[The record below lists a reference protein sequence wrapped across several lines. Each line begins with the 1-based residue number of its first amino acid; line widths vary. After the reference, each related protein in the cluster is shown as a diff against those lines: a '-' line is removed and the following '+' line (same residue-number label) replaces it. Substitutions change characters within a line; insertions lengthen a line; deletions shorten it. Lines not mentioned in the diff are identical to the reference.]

1 MYRIT
6 METIDYL
13 DAEEEDG
20 EEGND
25 LVYETFVTKYMKQN
39 RPVII
44 NNYIHRHW
52 KCFETFRKKNGNINI
67 EYLLQKFKDIKQ
79 VPVVQSSSSY
89 DNNTTN
95 MTFREFIKLI
105 KSSSFNNETNNNSQ
119 KDDKK
124 NNSFYYY
131 LKDWHYCIECKKNNI
146 KCEYNTPIYFE
157 NDWLNEW
164 WNKKGRANISSTI
177 INEEEKKKKNTTRTT
192 TKTIE
197 EEESQSDYKFLYLGL
212 KNSYTPLHHD
222 IFLSYS
228 WSGQIQ
234 GRKKWYLYP
243 PNQTKHLIDI
253 HGTVARTGIW
263 NDLSKDEQ
271 IKYPGIQTNVHPI
284 IIIQYPNQ
292 LIFIPSGWYH
302 EVYNI
307 DETSLSI
314 NHNWFNQYNLP
325 MVWNHLKNEW
335 KDTIK
340 AICDLKDIM
349 DPISFQNECLKLM
362 NRNTGINIVEFQQ
375 MLSWKINKQQVK
387 VEEEVGEE
395 ADNSKSN
402 FTSTTLNVNEI
413 EVVENI
419 ITEIYELLLL

>member
-105 KSSSFNNETNNNSQ
+105 KLSSFNNETNNSQ

-146 KCEYNTPIYFE
+146 KCEH
-157 NDWLNEW
+157 
-164 WNKKGRANISSTI
+164 KK
-177 INEEEKKKKNTTRTT
+177 
-192 TKTIE
+192 
-197 EEESQSDYKFLYLGL
+197 
-212 KNSYTPLHHD
+212 
-222 IFLSYS
+222 
-228 WSGQIQ
+228 QIMI
-234 GRKKWYLYP
+234 L
-243 PNQTKHLIDI
+243 
-253 HGTVARTGIW
+253 
-263 NDLSKDEQ
+263 
-271 IKYPGIQTNVHPI
+271 
-284 IIIQYPNQ
+284 
-292 LIFIPSGWYH
+292 
-302 EVYNI
+302 
-307 DETSLSI
+307 
-314 NHNWFNQYNLP
+314 
-325 MVWNHLKNEW
+325 
-335 KDTIK
+335 
-340 AICDLKDIM
+340 
-349 DPISFQNECLKLM
+349 
-362 NRNTGINIVEFQQ
+362 
-375 MLSWKINKQQVK
+375 
-387 VEEEVGEE
+387 
-395 ADNSKSN
+395 
-402 FTSTTLNVNEI
+402 
-413 EVVENI
+413 
-419 ITEIYELLLL
+419 